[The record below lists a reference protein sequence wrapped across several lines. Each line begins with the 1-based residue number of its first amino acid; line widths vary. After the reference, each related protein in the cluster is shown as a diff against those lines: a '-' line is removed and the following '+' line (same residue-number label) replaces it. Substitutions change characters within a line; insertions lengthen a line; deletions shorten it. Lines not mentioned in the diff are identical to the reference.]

1 MSRLRIG
8 AVGYLNARPLVEGLA
23 DDRGRFDVRFDVPSE
38 CARLLHGGLV
48 DIGLIPAIEYLRGD
62 YAIAPGMAI
71 ASEGEVASV
80 ALFTRVPIER
90 VTTLAL
96 DTSSRTSAALTRVLC
111 RERFGIAPVFVSHA
125 PDLARMLARC
135 DAALLIGDPA
145 LDADAAAAGA
155 EKIDLGAAW
164 TAHTG
169 LPFVWAVWAG
179 RRASLSPDVVLAL
192 AAAKARGLD
201 ARDAIADAAAGGH
214 RARAERNRFYLHHN
228 IQYDLDARHAE
239 ALRRFFRAAERAG
252 VVAQAREP
260 RFVELTGA
268 AGAHAI

>member
-23 DDRGRFDVRFDVPSE
+23 DDVERFDVRFDVPSE
-38 CARLLHGGLV
+38 CARLLHGAQV
-48 DIGLIPAIEYLRGD
+48 DIGLIPAIEYLQGD
-62 YAIAPGMAI
+62 YVIAPGMAI

-90 VTTLAL
+90 VATVAL

-111 RERFGIAPVFVSHA
+111 RERFGITPTFVPHG
-125 PDLARMLARC
+125 PDLAQMLEVC

-145 LDADAAAAGA
+145 LDADAARAGA

-179 RRASLSPDVVLAL
+179 RRAAL
-192 AAAKARGLD
+192 APPVVQALAEAKARGLA
-201 ARDAIADAAAGGH
+201 ARDAIADAAAEGDSV
-214 RARAERNRFYLHHN
+214 RAERNRSYLRHN
-228 IQYDLDARHAE
+228 IHYDLGTRHTE
-239 ALRRFFRAAERAG
+239 ALARFYRAAEAAG
-252 VVAQAREP
+252 VVARAAEP
-260 RFVELTGA
+260 RFVELPDA
-268 AGAHAI
+268 AGVHAI